1 MADSSLLEESM
12 GKPKKRASQADR
24 ARVSIKTA
32 RRVLSIESEAVSAM
46 RDRVGASF
54 AKAVELIYGCRA
66 KVIVTG
72 MGKSGLICQK
82 IASTLASTGTP
93 AFFLHPAE
101 GVHGDLGAM
110 TAKDVVVAVSK
121 SGETEEVL
129 RMLPVIRRMGVP
141 LIAMTGNPGSVLG
154 RAADL
159 VLDVSV
165 KEEACVLDLAPTAS
179 TTATLA
185 MGDALAVALMERRGF
200 KDEDFALFHPS
211 GALGRKLLL
220 RVEDLM
226 HTGKALPAVGVEA
239 TMKEAVLEISSKRL
253 GATCVLDARGNLAGI
268 ITDGDLRRAIARY
281 PNLFERRVRDVMTRK
296 PKSTTSDALAA
307 RALAIMEEHAI
318 TTLVVYP
325 ANGARSKKPAGIIHI
340 HDILKAGVA

>member
-1 MADSSLLEESM
+1 MP
-12 GKPKKRASQADR
+12 KPKKVPSKSAWARASIR
-24 ARVSIKTA
+24 TA
-32 RRVLSIESEAVSAM
+32 RRTLSIESDAVAAM
-46 RDRVGASF
+46 RDRVGESF
-54 AKAVELIYGCRA
+54 AKAVELIYACGA

-110 TAKDVVVAVSK
+110 TARDVVLAISN

-129 RMLPVIRRMGVP
+129 RILPVIRRMGVP
-141 LIAMTGNPGSVLG
+141 LVAMTGKADSTLA
-154 RAADL
+154 RAAD
-159 VLDVSV
+159 VALDVSV

-200 KDEDFALFHPS
+200 KDEDFALFHPA
-211 GALGRKLLL
+211 GPLGKRLLL

-226 HTGKALPAVGVEA
+226 HGGKSLPAVGLDA
-239 TMKEAVLEISSKRL
+239 TMKEALLEISSKRL
-253 GATCVLDARGNLAGI
+253 GITCVLDKRGSLAGV
-268 ITDGDLRRAIARY
+268 ITDGDLRRGIERF
-281 PNLFERRVRDVMTRK
+281 PNLFDHKPREIMTRA
-296 PKSTTSDALAA
+296 PKSTTADALAA
-307 RALAIMEEHAI
+307 SALAIMEEHAV
-318 TTLVVYP
+318 TNLVVFP
-325 ANGARSKKPAGIIHI
+325 PKGRKSRKPAGIIHI
-340 HDILKAGVA
+340 HDILKAGVS

>member
-1 MADSSLLEESM
+1 M
-12 GKPKKRASQADR
+12 
-24 ARVSIKTA
+24 SIKTA

-46 RDRVGASF
+46 RDRIGASF
-54 AKAVELIYGCRA
+54 AKAVEMIYGCKA

-82 IASTLASTGTP
+82 IASTFASTGTP

-110 TAKDVVVAVSK
+110 TANDVVIAVSK
-121 SGETEEVL
+121 SGDTEEVL

-141 LIAMTGNPGSVLG
+141 LIAMTGRHGSMLG
-154 RAADL
+154 RAAEV

-226 HTGKALPAVGVEA
+226 HAGKQLPAVGPDV

-253 GATCVLDARGNLAGI
+253 GVTCVLDGRGNLAGI
-268 ITDGDLRRAIARY
+268 ITDGDLRRGIGRY
-281 PNLFERRVRDVMTRK
+281 PNLFERKVRDIMTRK
-296 PKSTTSDALAA
+296 PRRTTSDALAA
-307 RALAIMEEHAI
+307 HALAIMEEHAI
-318 TTLVVYP
+318 TSLVVFP
-325 ANGARSKKPAGIIHI
+325 PNGARSKKPVGIIHI

>member
-1 MADSSLLEESM
+1 MA
-12 GKPKKRASQADR
+12 KQKKSTSRDDR

-32 RRVLSIESEAVSAM
+32 RRVLSIESDAVSAM

-54 AKAVELIYGCRA
+54 ARAVEMIYRCNA

-110 TAKDVVVAVSK
+110 TAKDVVIAVSK

-141 LIAMTGNPGSVLG
+141 LIAMTGRANSTLG
-154 RAADL
+154 RAADVL
-159 VLDVSV
+159 LDVSV

-226 HTGKALPAVGVEA
+226 HAGKQLPAVGLEA

-253 GATCVLDARGNLAGI
+253 GVTCIVDKRGHLAGV
-268 ITDGDLRRAIARY
+268 ITDGDLRRGIARF

-296 PKSTTSDALAA
+296 PKCTTSDALAA

-318 TTLVVYP
+318 TSLVVLP
-325 ANGARSKKPAGIIHI
+325 PNGARAKKPVGIVHI

>member
-1 MADSSLLEESM
+1 MPRPKPRRGKASS
-12 GKPKKRASQADR
+12 KPERKTDR
-24 ARVSIKTA
+24 AGVSIRTA
-32 RRVLSIESEAVSAM
+32 RRVLAIESEAVAAM
-46 RDRVGASF
+46 RDRVGESF
-54 AKAVELIYGCRA
+54 AEAVELVFCCEA

-110 TAKDVVVAVSK
+110 TANDVVLAISN

-129 RMLPVIRRMGVP
+129 RILPVIRRMGVR
-141 LIAMTGNPGSVLG
+141 LIAMTGEARSTLA
-154 RAADL
+154 RAAD
-159 VLDVSV
+159 VTLDVSV

-200 KDEDFALFHPS
+200 KDEDFALFHPA
-211 GALGRKLLL
+211 GPLGRKLLL
-220 RVEDLM
+220 RVSDLM
-226 HTGKALPAVGVEA
+226 HGGGELPVVGPDS

-253 GATCVLDARGNLAGI
+253 GIACVLDKKGNLSGV
-268 ITDGDLRRAIARY
+268 ITDGDLRRGIERF
-281 PNLFERRVRDVMTRK
+281 PNLFEHKPREIMTRR
-296 PKSTTSDALAA
+296 PKSTTADALAA
-307 RALAIMEEHAI
+307 RALALMEEHAV
-318 TTLVVYP
+318 TNLVVFP
-325 ANGARSKKPAGIIHI
+325 AGGGKSRKPAGIIHI
-340 HDILKAGVA
+340 HDILKAGVG